1 MSDFFNRI
9 NVRYVDHF
17 AVTTRNFNGVVQ
29 DWMSMPG
36 SKLLRGP
43 GENIRQKVKYAF
55 IQLSNGSTIEVLSPL
70 TEDSP
75 ITSHVSN
82 GGGVNHVCFAVDNIS
97 NSLKLAKKNGAIII
111 VEPIKDVAFDERYI
125 SFIMHPDHGLI
136 ELVETQPLFDQNTDS
151 SQQSVVINDIDGNIE
166 ENVVAV
172 INNIFPDTKNLTREK
187 LAYGCVD
194 KWDSLGQLQ
203 VVMAIE
209 QEFDVN
215 IPVERVV
222 SMHSFLD
229 IVNFLSAK

>member
-1 MSDFFNRI
+1 MS
-9 NVRYVDHF
+9 
-17 AVTTRNFNGVVQ
+17 
-29 DWMSMPG
+29 
-36 SKLLRGP
+36 
-43 GENIRQKVKYAF
+43 
-55 IQLSNGSTIEVLSPL
+55 
-70 TEDSP
+70 
-75 ITSHVSN
+75 
-82 GGGVNHVCFAVDNIS
+82 
-97 NSLKLAKKNGAIII
+97 III